1 MLTKII
7 ELSLINRG
15 LVNILTL
22 LMAGAGLYSALNLPI
37 DAVPDMT
44 NVQVQVVTD
53 AGSLSPVEVE
63 RYVTYPVR
71 NTMAVCRMSRNCG
84 AFPSSVSPS

>member
-15 LVNILTL
+15 LVIILTL
-22 LMAGAGLYSALNLPI
+22 LMAGAGLYSALNLPL

-44 NVQVQVVTD
+44 NGQDQVVPD
-53 AGSLSPVEVE
+53 AAALPPGED
-63 RYVTYPVR
+63 
-71 NTMAVCRMSRNCG
+71 
-84 AFPSSVSPS
+84 

>member
-15 LVNILTL
+15 LVIILTL

-37 DAVPDMT
+37 DAVPDR
-44 NVQVQVVTD
+44 VH
-53 AGSLSPVEVE
+53 LLL
-63 RYVTYPVR
+63 
-71 NTMAVCRMSRNCG
+71 
-84 AFPSSVSPS
+84 